1 MVKKNGHPEVT
12 ETVPTEVETSATAE
26 VAVAEIPTETTI
38 PEPVTAEA
46 VVEEKAAEVVAEQPK
61 PAAPAPVMTTVQRKT
76 PPDMRR
82 YRLLRNPSLPP
93 KGTQR
98 IIVLHL
104 LNEARKAG
112 KFDISAKEMEKDA
125 DSFNYRANA
134 GTVLSIQWHLHQMTL
149 SNPPLVQLTNPMSLT
164 TVEQTVTP
172 AEATMSNDEIDA
184 QIAKLNALKK

>member
-46 VVEEKAAEVVAEQPK
+46 VAEVVAEQPK
-61 PAAPAPVMTTVQRKT
+61 PPVAAPVMTTVQRKT
-76 PPDMRR
+76 SPEFRR